1 MNTRASLYQARYGS
15 AEVTVPSAGSHLI
28 DQLLAHRSVRAYLPD
43 PVGDD
48 TLAAIIAA
56 AQSASSSSNLQAWSV
71 VAVRE
76 PARKARLAALA
87 GDQEHIRQAPLFLV
101 WLADLARLERVAGQV
116 GEACAGL
123 DYLEMF
129 EVGVIDATLAA
140 QNAVAAAESLGL
152 GTVYIGAMRNHPEAV
167 AADLAL
173 PPRVTAVF
181 GLCVG
186 TPDPEAPASVKP
198 RPPQSVVLHH
208 ETYSLPAQ
216 DSGLASYDEAMRA
229 FYASQ
234 GMKVRGTWS
243 NHSAKRIR
251 DAAAL
256 TGRDRLAEALQALG
270 FPLK

>member
-1 MNTRASLYQARYGS
+1 MTHRQSLYQARYG
-15 AEVTVPSAGSHLI
+15 AADVAVPSAGSPII
-28 DQLLAHRSVRAYLPD
+28 DHLLAHRSVRAYLPD
-43 PVGDD
+43 PVDD
-48 TLAAIIAA
+48 DQLAAIVAA
-56 AQSASSSSNLQAWSV
+56 AQSAASSSNLHAWSV
-71 VAVRE
+71 VAVRD
-76 PARKARLAALA
+76 PARKARLAELA
-87 GDQEHIRQAPLFLV
+87 GDQAHIRQAPLLLV
-101 WLADLARLERVAGQV
+101 WLADLARLEQVANKV
-116 GEACAGL
+116 GETHAAL

-129 EVGVIDATLAA
+129 EVGVIDAALAA
-140 QNAVAAAESLGL
+140 QNAVTAAESLGL
-152 GTVYIGAMRNHPEAV
+152 GTVYIGAMRNRPEEV
-167 AADLAL
+167 ATELQL
-173 PPRVTAVF
+173 PPRVVAVF

-186 TPDPEAPASVKP
+186 KPDPAQPAAVKP
-198 RPPQSVVLHH
+198 RPPQSVVLHR

-216 DSGLASYDEAMRA
+216 TAGLEQYDTAMSA